1 MTNILAKFK
10 RASDLFEKRQNGSK
24 TSSLSC
30 SNPKSLKCPSTQPP
44 LMLKITILGIALAA
58 IALAGTMSVA
68 DSKTIPLSLTQERDG
83 VQAHDILCSDVH
95 VPMKSP
101 SGLPVCVF
109 EESVLK
115 LEKRGFEFTG
125 EPFDMLPIKSSNT
138 QQGSAH
144 VPASLTEPPVVSIS
158 MLPSINETAVV
169 EITYTNPFDVNV
181 TDNEDE
187 PAPGFLSLG
196 WVVSSGFEIV
206 DSGGVEPWTMY
217 ADPNEPSILTYREFV
232 PLDVGESKTY
242 RIEVRAVNDGYGY
255 VTGVGYGFSTARLSL
270 YIDDEETLPYH
281 EHRERYPAMHPV
293 PERTP
298 YAKSTELFPPLTDEE
313 RNAATEYVPPSR
325 ERLTDFF
332 EAYFAGND
340 SKQDI
345 GDAMDFVQQMGGHLN
360 YTLTDIR
367 QILGDAG
374 YANDEIEAEWS
385 TRSSSARSHAPSVL
399 VSGQIN
405 IGQIPL
411 GVGNTTFVNSAEA
424 CVNVTNR
431 NTGNDVFLG
440 SGKLW

>member
-1 MTNILAKFK
+1 
-10 RASDLFEKRQNGSK
+10 
-24 TSSLSC
+24 
-30 SNPKSLKCPSTQPP
+30 
-44 LMLKITILGIALAA
+44 
-58 IALAGTMSVA
+58 
-68 DSKTIPLSLTQERDG
+68 
-83 VQAHDILCSDVH
+83 
-95 VPMKSP
+95 
-101 SGLPVCVF
+101 
-109 EESVLK
+109 
-115 LEKRGFEFTG
+115 
-125 EPFDMLPIKSSNT
+125 
-138 QQGSAH
+138 
-144 VPASLTEPPVVSIS
+144 
-158 MLPSINETAVV
+158 
-169 EITYTNPFDVNV
+169 
-181 TDNEDE
+181 
-187 PAPGFLSLG
+187 
-196 WVVSSGFEIV
+196 
-206 DSGGVEPWTMY
+206 MY
-217 ADPNEPSILTYREFV
+217 ADPNEPSVLTYREFV

-385 TRSSSARSHAPSVL
+385 TRSSSARSHVPFVV

-431 NTGNDVFLG
+431 NTGNGIFLGCFNTNKRGVFLAISDDVSVIADNNVDIRTHIYSDG
-440 SGKLW
+440 DHALVEGTDGNRYSKVDHTYSTADVSAYLVDVTVDSNDGGLQNALWIVDSISDAYDHFLTTA